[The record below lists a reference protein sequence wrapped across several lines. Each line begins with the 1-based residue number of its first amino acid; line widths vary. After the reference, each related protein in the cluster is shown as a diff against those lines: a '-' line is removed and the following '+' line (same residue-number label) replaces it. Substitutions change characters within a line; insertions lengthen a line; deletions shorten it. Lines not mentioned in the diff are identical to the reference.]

1 MNQSLRNR
9 LWAGTVVLFAVRLV
23 VSLIRTGPVLVADEI
38 GYLTN
43 ARVLTGGIAGQL
55 EQAPFY
61 RGGYSLLIAPVVGLV
76 SDPTVAYHLIL
87 VLNAALAAAV
97 FPLLYLLLT
106 RFGGVRAE
114 LAFWAALAGAAY
126 PALTVLSQVAMSEN
140 ALFPLVVVWLIAFGG
155 VLAAQREGH
164 ELAWAAGLGAAT
176 GALWAVHNRMIV
188 AVVLA
193 VGGLIWLAARRRLRP
208 AATIVGLVVVALAFL
223 GVHFLDG
230 YLIDH
235 NYAGSAPDE
244 LSERMDEIFQFGGFR
259 TALANLVGQSWYLL
273 VATFGLAAAAVWDFC
288 RRQRGIAESHQFR
301 APEQPRIDAV
311 RSDEGPAP
319 VLGVLLA
326 LTGLLLIVS
335 AAAFPERTR
344 TDMLIY
350 GRYTEVVAPALIA
363 FGLAA
368 LSRVLRPFVPDSGE
382 KDRHA
387 LVDRRLAWPLVAFG
401 ALTALVV
408 LIRATASEPDA
419 ANRWNI
425 SALPFVTVQL
435 GPAILIGAALV
446 AIAGA
451 GLLLLASRRGQRL
464 LGLATIALFVPVIAY
479 GAWNPVRS
487 SQRAVYPAGWESP
500 ETAAA
505 GARTIAYDLDRYDT
519 IGLYAVQWFLP
530 DSRLLLFEGSREP
543 PPSRFVITDDA
554 WGRERQR
561 QAKLL
566 WRDPGRDQALWR
578 LER

>member
-9 LWAGTVVLFAVRLV
+9 LLAGTFVLFAVRFV
-23 VSLIRTGPVLVADEI
+23 ISLIRTGPVLVADEI

-43 ARVLTGGIAGQL
+43 ARVLSGGVAGQL

-61 RGGYSLLIAPVVGLV
+61 RGGYSLLIAPLLKVS
-76 SDPTVAYHLIL
+76 SDPTFVYHLVL
-87 VLNAALAAAV
+87 VLNAALAASV
-97 FPLLYLLLT
+97 LPLLYLLLT
-106 RFGGVRAE
+106 RFGGVRPE
-114 LAFWAALAGAAY
+114 PAFWAALAGAAY

-155 VLAAQREGH
+155 LLSAEGRRS

-176 GALWAVHNRMIV
+176 GALWAVHNRMVV
-188 AVVLA
+188 AVALA
-193 VGGLIWLAARRRLRP
+193 VGGLIWLAVWRRLRP
-208 AATIVGLVVVALAFL
+208 AAAALGLAIIALALL
-223 GVHFLDG
+223 GVHFLDS

-244 LSERMDEIFQFGGFR
+244 LSERMDDLFQFSGLR
-259 TALANLVGQSWYLL
+259 TALANLAGQTWYLV
-273 VATFGLAAAAVWDFC
+273 VATFGLAVAAAWDFL
-288 RRQRGIAESHQFR
+288 RRRRGDAEDR
-301 APEQPRIDAV
+301 PP
-311 RSDEGPAP
+311 P

-326 LTGLLLIVS
+326 LTALLLLIS

-344 TDMLIY
+344 PDMLIY

-368 LSRVLRPFVPDSGE
+368 LSRVLPSFVSDSGTKE
-382 KDRHA
+382 GGA
-387 LVDRRLAWPLVAFG
+387 LAARRLAWPLVGFG

-408 LIRATASEPDA
+408 VVRATASDPDA

-446 AIAGA
+446 ALGGA
-451 GLLLLASRRGQRL
+451 ALLLWASGRGQKTVA
-464 LGLATIALFVPVIAY
+464 LAALALFVPVVAY
-479 GAWNPVRS
+479 GVWNPVRS

-500 ETAAA
+500 ESAA
-505 GARTIAYDLDRYDT
+505 GKAGAKTIAYDLDHYDT

-530 DSRLLLFEGSREP
+530 DSRLRLYAGDRDDP
-543 PPSRFVITDDA
+543 PARFVIADEE
-554 WGRERQR
+554 WGSRHPAAR
-561 QAKLL
+561 AKLI
-566 WRDPGRDQALWR
+566 WRDEGRDQALWQLDR
-578 LER
+578 SCPDAGC

>member
-9 LWAGTVVLFAVRLV
+9 LWAGTFVLFAVRLV

-43 ARVLTGGIAGQL
+43 ARVLTGGVAGQL

-140 ALFPLVVVWLIAFGG
+140 ALFPLVIVWLIAFGG
-155 VLAAQREGH
+155 VLSTQRDGREIP
-164 ELAWAAGLGAAT
+164 WAVGLGAAT
-176 GALWAVHNRMIV
+176 GALWAVHNRMVV

-193 VGGLIWLAARRRLRP
+193 VAGLIWLAARRRLRP
-208 AATIVGLVVVALAFL
+208 AAAIVGLVVIALAFL

-235 NYAGSAPDE
+235 NYTGSAPDE
-244 LSERMDEIFQFGGFR
+244 LSDRMDELFQFGGFR

-273 VATFGLAAAAVWDFC
+273 VATFGLAAAAAWDFF
-288 RRQRGIAESHQFR
+288 RRRENA
-301 APEQPRIDAV
+301 A
-311 RSDEGPAP
+311 DERPAP
-319 VLGVLLA
+319 VLGILLA
-326 LTGLLLIVS
+326 LTALLLLIS

-344 TDMLIY
+344 PDMLIY
-350 GRYTEVVAPALIA
+350 GRYAEVVAPALIA

-368 LSRVLRPFVPDSGE
+368 LSRMPF
-382 KDRHA
+382 K
-387 LVDRRLAWPLVAFG
+387 RLAWPLAGFG

-408 LIRATASEPDA
+408 LIRTTASDPDA

-435 GPAILIGAALV
+435 GPAILIGAAVV
-446 AIAGA
+446 ALAGA
-451 GLLLLASRRGQRL
+451 GLLLWAAGREQGM
-464 LGLATIALFVPVIAY
+464 LGLAALALFVPIVAY
-479 GAWNPVRS
+479 GVWNPVRS
-487 SQRAVYPAGWESP
+487 SQRAVYPAGWGNP
-500 ETAAA
+500 EPVVEAA
-505 GARTIAYDLDRYDT
+505 GARTIAYDLDHYDT
-519 IGLYAVQWFLP
+519 IGLYTVQWFLP
-530 DSRLLLFEGSREP
+530 KTKLTLFHGNRQSPR
-543 PPSRFVITDDA
+543 SRFVLSGEA
-554 WGRERQR
+554 WSRRHPE
-561 QAKLL
+561 AKSI
-566 WRDPGRDQALWR
+566 WSFAGRDEVLWETTR
-578 LER
+578 RGAR